1 MGGRR
6 SLCDRRG
13 NGRGERERDGRRETV
28 KTMPRD
34 STTLT
39 FVIVGEE
46 TPIYECEIKA
56 GAKKE
61 ETVNYLHEFVLHA
74 ALDNIEE
81 AIWTTQSCYLKAVD
95 RYYDL
100 TVSAYAT
107 SSLVKFLLLH
117 DSKNDDGIRSFF
129 HDIHEYYIK
138 IMLNPFHTQTTK
150 ITSKHF
156 DDKVKALAQKYLL

>member
-1 MGGRR
+1 MINSAHS
-6 SLCDRRG
+6 SLE
-13 NGRGERERDGRRETV
+13 NE
-28 KTMPRD
+28 M
-34 STTLT
+34 
-39 FVIVGEE
+39 F
-46 TPIYECEIKA
+46 
-56 GAKKE
+56 GANVFSLLSFFLSIFSFHQLKRE

-74 ALDNIEE
+74 ALDNVDE

-100 TVSAYAT
+100 SVSAYAT

-138 IMLNPFHTQTTK
+138 VCIIAGQ
-150 ITSKHF
+150 
-156 DDKVKALAQKYLL
+156 

>member
-1 MGGRR
+1 MGQGGGTWGSRA
-6 SLCDRRG
+6 RG
-13 NGRGERERDGRRETV
+13 DGKEG
-28 KTMPRD
+28 TMPRD
-34 STTLT
+34 STTLP

-117 DSKNDDGIRSFF
+117 DSKN
-129 HDIHEYYIK
+129 
-138 IMLNPFHTQTTK
+138 
-150 ITSKHF
+150 
-156 DDKVKALAQKYLL
+156 